1 MQSENAEMY
10 LVTMAMLEES
20 GASMPIPI
28 PRLAEAL
35 EVQTVS
41 ANQMVRKLEEDGLV
55 SYLPYKGVS
64 FTEEGSQL
72 VQTILRHRRLWEV
85 FFVEKLG
92 FSPGRADALACRVEH
107 ITEPDV
113 AARLAELLDH
123 PTTSPTGK
131 RIPSAGKLT
140 ANISCISLTNLQ
152 PGIEATVYALNVE
165 DVTAAYLMAEQ
176 LSPGASLMVDAVSS
190 SGAVLVTVGSRK
202 LSLSEEIANQI
213 LVARDKGQTTHAE

>member
-10 LVTMAMLEES
+10 LVTMALLEES
-20 GASMPIPI
+20 GTPMPIPI
-28 PRLAEAL
+28 PLLAEMM

-41 ANQMVRKLEEDGLV
+41 ANQMIRKLEEDGLV

-64 FTEEGSQL
+64 FTEGGSQL

-85 FFVEKLG
+85 FFVDKLG

-113 AARLAELLDH
+113 ASRLDDLLDH

-131 RIPSAGKLT
+131 RIPSANQPPRD
-140 ANISCISLTNLQ
+140 ASCVPLADLQ
-152 PGIEATVYALNVE
+152 PGMEADLYALNVE
-165 DVTAAYLMAEQ
+165 EVTAAYLMGEQ
-176 LSPGASLMVDAVSS
+176 LSPGATISVDAVSS
-190 SGAVLVTVGSRK
+190 SGTMLVSVGSRK
-202 LSLSEEIANQI
+202 LSLSEEITNQI
-213 LVARDKGQTTHAE
+213 LVAHAKGQNPNAE